1 MAALIRACLV
11 EGYGNIA
18 IDGITVAG
26 EIATAT
32 ITNNAL
38 KVGTVILISGAT
50 PAELNAE
57 WKITAA
63 DSGSVTF
70 STPGIADVTATG
82 TIGASIPAAGWEEPY
97 PESGNYACFRAIKTG
112 AKFYQ
117 IDDNVDADVTLMTM
131 FDSMSD
137 TITGTGANGSNYFGK
152 YSSGKPTDWVVI
164 ADNVTC
170 CVLLHGDYYGWAFH
184 TFGEFY
190 SYLPSDQSKE
200 IILGH
205 TSQSSFD
212 CRSYSIITNPID
224 ITTTTISRP
233 GVLSSGL
240 FLLSPMNAGVIRA
253 IGPPENYSLI
263 PRLQTPY
270 DGSYEYIVHPVRITA
285 EGELAARGNLRGI
298 YVPEATNPKADN
310 TVFTHNERNYIAIT
324 IHDLYTYSFQLFVD
338 ITGWEQST

>member
-38 KVGTVILISGAT
+38 KVGTVIEISGAT

-63 DSGSVTF
+63 DSSSITF

-112 AKFYQ
+112 AKFYR
-117 IDDNVDADVTLMTM
+117 INDNVDASATLMTM
-131 FDSMSD
+131 FDSMLD
-137 TITGTGANGSNYFGK
+137 AVTGEGTNGSNYFGK

-170 CVLLHGDYYGWAFH
+170 HVLLHGSRNGWAFH

-200 IILGH
+200 VILGY
-205 TSQSSFD
+205 SVSGDFNFM
-212 CRSYSIITNPID
+212 SYSPLTYPTEIVSTS
-224 ITTTTISRP
+224 ISRP

-240 FLLSPMNAGVIRA
+240 FSLSPRDVGVIR
-253 IGPPENYSLI
+253 PTPTNDNYSLI

-270 DGSYEYIVHPVRITA
+270 NGSYEYIVHPVRITA

-324 IHDLYTYSFQLFVD
+324 INDLYTYSFQLFID